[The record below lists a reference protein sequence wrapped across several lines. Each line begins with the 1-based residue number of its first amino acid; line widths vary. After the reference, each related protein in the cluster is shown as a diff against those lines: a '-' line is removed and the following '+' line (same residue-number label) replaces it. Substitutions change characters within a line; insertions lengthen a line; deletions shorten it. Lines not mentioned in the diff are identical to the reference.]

1 MLLVFGTLHTET
13 AFFIAAPIMGVTAF
27 VCAPLLAAMVAEIA
41 GPALVGSATGM
52 TNAFWQLGNVLVPLA
67 VGVAYQSTNSFG
79 AAQRNVELMWLTGR
93 LARTSRPL
101 PTSGAPT
108 ASASETSVV
117 ASSCC
122 DVT

>member
-1 MLLVFGTLHTET
+1 MLLVIGTLHTET

-93 LARTSRPL
+93 LAPDFKTIADFRRAN
-101 PTSGAPT
+101 GVGIRNVCRRF
-108 ASASETSVV
+108 VV
-117 ASSCC
+117 L
-122 DVT
+122 

>member
-1 MLLVFGTLHTET
+1 MFLVIGTLHTET

-93 LARTSRPL
+93 LAPDFKTIADFRR
-101 PTSGAPT
+101 AA